1 MPGSRGAE
9 PRPSSGG
16 VTPRA
21 LADWEA
27 RAFAALRRQRD
38 AATPVDDELPD
49 DPLADSLDRLLDT
62 ASTGN
67 QIG

>member
-1 MPGSRGAE
+1 
-9 PRPSSGG
+9 
-16 VTPRA
+16 VTPQA

-49 DPLADSLDRLLDT
+49 DPLADLAATRSALDRLER
-62 ASTGN
+62 A
-67 QIG
+67 

>member
-16 VTPRA
+16 VTPQA

-27 RAFAALRRQRD
+27 RTFTALRRQRD

-49 DPLADSLDRLLDT
+49 DPLADLEATRSALNRLER
-62 ASTGN
+62 A
-67 QIG
+67 